1 VIITCGGPD
10 DDLVERDPAFGVLLA
25 VIFLELLELEIPWP
39 DDLSEMKSKLFEARG
54 AVFGVI
60 LDAAHILVCLAVIS
74 MTSDVTAD
82 VTRRKMVTEIT
93 KRVLVDLLISI
104 VVTIAVVVTTTSTT
118 SLSSLVVV
126 VVAATTTWG
135 IG

>member
-1 VIITCGGPD
+1 
-10 DDLVERDPAFGVLLA
+10 
-25 VIFLELLELEIPWP
+25 
-39 DDLSEMKSKLFEARG
+39 MKSKLFEARG